1 MMADAVEAASRSLP
15 DHSPEAISALV
26 NKIIDQ
32 QIAEGLHSESPL
44 SFRDIATIKNVF
56 ASRLRT
62 MFHTRISYPEAIRPA
77 QGESA
82 AGTPQAVV
90 ADEKNESKP

>member
-44 SFRDIATIKNVF
+44 SFRDIATIKSVF

-77 QGESA
+77 QAEPSGESQL
-82 AGTPQAVV
+82 PVV
-90 ADEKNESKP
+90 ADEKNEKRP